1 MADTPEAI
9 QKAKKTYLLVFAALL
24 IGTLLTVAVAELPQ
38 LDFGHHGFDRADC
51 IIGLCIATIKATLV
65 AAIFMHL
72 NHEKKTVYWVIIA
85 SVAAVI
91 SLSALT
97 ALAMSDPIIDK
108 FFY

>member
-24 IGTLLTVAVAELPQ
+24 LGTVITVAVASYPPF
-38 LDFGHHGFDRADC
+38 DVGKHGFDKWDC
-51 IIGLCIATIKATLV
+51 ILGLCIASIKASLV

-85 SVAAVI
+85 SVFGVI
-91 SLSALT
+91 SLAALT
-97 ALAMSDPIIDK
+97 ALAMGDPIVDK